1 MKQQGASGDS
11 LRCRDNPSRVDFV
24 GCAFAG
30 SQRQIQSYVNE
41 WLELL
46 NNAVAECLS
55 LNRQGMD
62 VNWVSP
68 VRSGRFAEYRD
79 GDFLRRL
86 GLAHLALA
94 LRKFW
99 PRGGPCWDAPARFRV
114 NGSDGYLLIEAKS
127 HPPEI
132 DGKGS
137 CAAGPSLTLIGIGDQ
152 AGTGTLRK

>member
-1 MKQQGASGDS
+1 MP
-11 LRCRDNPSRVDFV
+11 LRSARRSTAR
-24 GCAFAG
+24 
-30 SQRQIQSYVNE
+30 E
-41 WLELL
+41 WTLI
-46 NNAVAECLS
+46 
-55 LNRQGMD
+55 G
-62 VNWVSP
+62 SP

-152 AGTGTLRK
+152 VGTGTLRK